1 MLRGSWGCTAG
12 CPKCFCVALSPQ
24 TEHPCMQQFCAELR
38 QLHAHQVEVLTAVPT
53 LPWLRVVSFCR
64 QCCLGTHGRKELP
77 AAPSSP
83 PSPHTQVWGGC
94 RRDGG
99 RFALAGICLLK
110 PKSLLWRVLPFLPP
124 PQGRDAVQEAALG
137 PHTSWCPFVVGVDPF
152 CCSVAGDASSLCEQQ

>member
-99 RFALAGICLLK
+99 RFALGWDLSLEAKIPPLEGASLPAPTPGQGCSAGGSARPSHLLV
-110 PKSLLWRVLPFLPP
+110 SIRCWCRSILL
-124 PQGRDAVQEAALG
+124 
-137 PHTSWCPFVVGVDPF
+137 
-152 CCSVAGDASSLCEQQ
+152 